1 MKTKT
6 GLSKRL
12 NGLAYGMGLALAACA
27 GGALAQD
34 TVRAAVGQ
42 RGNFDT
48 LFISQGVDA
57 GIFKREGLQI
67 EITWTRGGAETLQ
80 AVITNSA
87 DVAIANGILGVIGAV
102 SKGAPAKIVSAQMTG
117 APDLFWYVKADS
129 PVKSMKD
136 MTGRTMGYSRPGS
149 STDLIGHALADHF
162 GVKPKFVSTGGIPDT
177 RTQVMSG
184 QIEAGWSVPHFNFDL
199 LNEGKIRIIARGGDL
214 ASLAEQTVRVN
225 VAGQKFLTERR
236 EVARRFMKAYHDSI
250 EWVYANPDKSSAF
263 YAAFNKVTPQVARQ
277 TLESFPKSAVAG
289 WPVKGLKKNIEEAI
303 EHKQLTRPLTE
314 SEAQKLL
321 YDFVYQ
327 PR

>member
-1 MKTKT
+1 MRTKS
-6 GLSKRL
+6 GLSRRL
-12 NGLAYGMGLALAACA
+12 NQLACALALAASAC
-27 GGALAQD
+27 GAIAQD

-57 GIFKREGLQI
+57 GIFKREGIQV

-87 DVAIANGILGVIGAV
+87 DVAIANGILGVIGAI
-102 SKGAPAKIVSAQMTG
+102 SKGAPVKIVSAQMTG
-117 APDLFWYVKADS
+117 APDLFWYVRADS

-162 GVKPKFVSTGGIPDT
+162 GVKPKFVSSGGIPDT

-199 LNEGKIRIIARGGDL
+199 LNEGKIRIMARGVDV

-225 VAGQKFLTERR
+225 AAGQKFLTERR
-236 EVARRFMKAYHDSI
+236 DVARRFMKAYHDSI
-250 EWVYANPDKSSAF
+250 EWVYANADKANAF
-263 YAAFNKVTPQVARQ
+263 YAAFNKVTRQVARQ
-277 TLESFPKSAVAG
+277 TLESFPKPAVAG

-303 EHKQLTRPLTE
+303 EQKQLTRPLTE
-314 SEAQKLL
+314 SEAQALL
-321 YDFVYQ
+321 YDFVYE